1 MQAAVEISMYPLRQD
16 YEPPIIAFIQ
26 ELKQNPDLRVHT
38 NELSTQVA
46 GDYDTVMNAIR
57 DAMKSRFIQSGTCS
71 FVLKV
76 LNVDIAPG
84 TSVAIS

>member
-1 MQAAVEISMYPLRQD
+1 MKVAVEISMYPLSQN

-26 ELKQNPDLRVHT
+26 ALRQVEGLQVAT

-46 GDYDTVMNAIR
+46 GDYDLVMDSIR
-57 DAMKSRFIQSGTCS
+57 NTMKGAFEQPGTCS

-76 LNVDIAPG
+76 LNVDISPG
-84 TSVAIS
+84 TEVVF

>member
-1 MQAAVEISMYPLRQD
+1 MTVAVEISMYPLSQE

-26 ELKQNPDLRVHT
+26 ALKQAEGLQVAT

-46 GDYDTVMNAIR
+46 GEYDLVMNSLR
-57 DAMKSRFIQSGTCS
+57 DTMKEAFEQTGTCS

-76 LNVDIAPG
+76 LNVDISPG
-84 TSVAIS
+84 TEVVF

>member
-1 MQAAVEISMYPLRQD
+1 MKVAVEISMYPLTQD

-26 ELKQNPDLRVHT
+26 ALKQVDGLQLVT

-46 GDYDTVMNAIR
+46 GEYELVMNSIK
-57 DAMKSRFIQSGTCS
+57 DCMKRAFDQTETCS

-76 LNVDIAPG
+76 LNVDITPG
-84 TSVAIS
+84 TEVKL

>member
-1 MQAAVEISMYPLRQD
+1 MTVAVEISMYPLTQA

-26 ELKQNPDLRVHT
+26 SLQKVEGLQVAT

-46 GDYDTVMNAIR
+46 GEYNLVMDTIKAAIG
-57 DAMKSRFIQSGTCS
+57 ATFTTAGTCS

-76 LNVDIAPG
+76 LNVDIQPG
-84 TSVAIS
+84 KTVDL